1 MLPWR
6 QAWQEALYGP
16 RGFYR
21 RPEGPAGHFTTA
33 THGVLAS
40 VLATALAA
48 LADREQVH
56 RIVDVGCGRGE
67 LLTRLAHTRPDL
79 ELTGCDIVG
88 RPAALPAAVDWVT
101 SPGGPAL
108 PDELAE
114 LTGTLVIAHEW
125 LDVVPCTI
133 AEMDDAGVLRE
144 VLVDPATGLEALG
157 DPVPQADSA
166 WVEQWWPAFTPGERV
181 EIGRTR
187 DAAHTELVSRVRDG
201 VVLTIDYGHL
211 RAGRPARGSLAAY
224 RAGCRVAPVPDGSCD
239 LTAHVAF
246 DSLGA
251 QKVFTQRAGLRDLGV
266 AGEAP
271 AHELAR
277 TDPAAYLAA
286 LSRASAATALRDP
299 GGLGGFRWALTRV

>member
-33 THGVLAS
+33 THGVLAG

-48 LADREQVH
+48 LADRERVH
-56 RIVDVGCGRGE
+56 RIVDIGCGRGE
-67 LLTRLAHTRPDL
+67 LLTHLAHIRPDL
-79 ELTGCDIVG
+79 QLTGCDIVG
-88 RPAALPAAVDWVT
+88 RPAALPAAVNWAT

-133 AEMDDAGVLRE
+133 AEMDDAGALRE
-144 VLVDPATGLEALG
+144 VLVDPATGAEALG
-157 DPVPQADSA
+157 DLVPQADSA
-166 WVEQWWPAFTPGERV
+166 WAEQWWPARTPGERV
-181 EIGRTR
+181 EVGRTR
-187 DAAHTELVSRVRDG
+187 DAAHAELVSRVRDG
-201 VVLTIDYGHL
+201 LVLAIDYGHL
-211 RAGRPARGSLAAY
+211 RAGRPAGGSLAAY

-251 QKVFTQRAGLRDLGV
+251 HEVFTQRAGLRDLGV

-299 GGLGGFRWALTRV
+299 AGLGGFRWALTRV